1 MGKGRT
7 LLLCAFG
14 VLTACHG
21 DSHPAPV
28 DNLTPHKHAPIVKRG
43 PTPDEMTAGMVE
55 AVTMGRSTVPVAV
68 KFELGNRP
76 TVGQPLDVVL
86 AVMPQILADPA
97 VLTVTGSDALRLAA
111 GFRPIEIPEVD
122 PAQVYRQNVRVTPT
136 LEGVQLLGLSV
147 ALNHDEITET
157 RTFAVPIIVAPSAD
171 PADGPS
177 GSPHAAPTNGESIS
191 SSLQATSGG
200 GPR

>member
-1 MGKGRT
+1 MRKGRT

-14 VLTACHG
+14 VVTACHG
-21 DSHPAPV
+21 DSHQAPI
-28 DNLTPHKHAPIVKRG
+28 DTPTPHKHAPFVKRG

-86 AVMPQILADPA
+86 AVMPQILAGPA
-97 VLTVTGSDALRLAA
+97 VLTVTGSDALQLAA
-111 GFRPIEIPEVD
+111 GFGPIEMPDVD
-122 PAQVYRQNVRVTPT
+122 PTQVYRQNVRVTPT

-147 ALNHDEITET
+147 ALNHDEISET

-171 PADGPS
+171 AADGAS
-177 GSPHAAPTNGESIS
+177 RSPHATPTNGQPIS
-191 SSLQATSGG
+191 SSVQAASGG